1 MDLLNK
7 AAAELYRAH
16 LAGESFRPLTGE
28 LCPDSI
34 TDAYR
39 IQQAFQLLHAKN
51 SDGRGI
57 IGGRKIA
64 LASKVQQ
71 ELCGIDHPI
80 GGGIF
85 ANDIQASPASVELTD
100 YYGLGV
106 EYEIAI
112 TLTDSV
118 STAQQHSGESI
129 RELVATVHPAFELIT
144 DRGAD
149 YEQLHALT
157 MIAENAWCAGV
168 ILGPDIGTGHDINNL
183 PVTLNWND
191 EPAQRAS
198 SSASDPLGSLA
209 WVVNLVTSMGETI
222 EAGQPIITGSVM
234 KTRYPVEGDLIRF
247 SIDDHADISLQVS

>member
-1 MDLLNK
+1 MDFSNK

-16 LAGESFRPLTGE
+16 LAGESFSALAGE

-39 IQQAFQLLHAKN
+39 VQQAFQLLHAKK
-51 SDGRGI
+51 SDGRGV

-80 GGGIF
+80 AGGIF
-85 ANDIQASPASVELTD
+85 ANEIQASPASIELSD

-112 TLTDSV
+112 TLSDSV
-118 STAQQHSGESI
+118 SAAQQHSAESI

-149 YEQLHALT
+149 YEQLHAMT

-168 ILGPDIGTGHDINNL
+168 ILGPDIGTSHDINNL
-183 PVTLNWND
+183 PVTLHWNN
-191 EPAQRAS
+191 EPAQQAN

-222 EAGQPIITGSVM
+222 ESGQPIITGSVM
-234 KTRYPVEGDLIRF
+234 KTRYPVAGDQIRF
-247 SIDDHADISLQVS
+247 EIDGHADISLQTG